1 MLIWNKTNIFNS
13 LFLVQTKQ
21 TKTNKQI
28 INSVTPSWPSYEDH
42 QLYHFHLPIPQ
53 PIYDPTDEYY
63 PMPCKQLSLHP
74 QKGIQRKQNHEKY
87 HQTSLANVR
96 TLIDQKNQTTHVVH
110 FYWPRKEYYESKESN
125 EKKINTIN
133 LFWLLSW
140 ELVEVIRRFVPTF
153 TSLWAENLRVI
164 SCPSMETWF
173 NLEMVR
179 NEENVLVQSLQGLVS
194 CIISNKAKTH
204 RKRFPTFGIL
214 TMSNHS
220 GDHAINLE
228 QLPSWR
234 ERIPVQTPV

>member
-63 PMPCKQLSLHP
+63 PMPCRQLSLHP

-125 EKKINTIN
+125 EKKNQYHQLVLIIVLRTSWSNTTLCANIHILMSRELEGDFMSINGDMIQSRDGKKRGECTCSKPSRPG
-133 LFWLLSW
+133 LLYY
-140 ELVEVIRRFVPTF
+140 
-153 TSLWAENLRVI
+153 
-164 SCPSMETWF
+164 
-173 NLEMVR
+173 
-179 NEENVLVQSLQGLVS
+179 
-194 CIISNKAKTH
+194 K
-204 RKRFPTFGIL
+204 
-214 TMSNHS
+214 
-220 GDHAINLE
+220 
-228 QLPSWR
+228 
-234 ERIPVQTPV
+234 

>member
-1 MLIWNKTNIFNS
+1 MRVYIKRRAKKLWIRDCITMLIWNKTNIFNS

-63 PMPCKQLSLHP
+63 PMPCRQLSLHP

-125 EKKINTIN
+125 GKKNSIPSTC
-133 LFWLLSW
+133 SDYC
-140 ELVEVIRRFVPTF
+140 P
-153 TSLWAENLRVI
+153 EN
-164 SCPSMETWF
+164 
-173 NLEMVR
+173 
-179 NEENVLVQSLQGLVS
+179 
-194 CIISNKAKTH
+194 
-204 RKRFPTFGIL
+204 
-214 TMSNHS
+214 
-220 GDHAINLE
+220 
-228 QLPSWR
+228 
-234 ERIPVQTPV
+234 